1 VEERGQMKASN
12 LPMIIEV
19 AILILKAITQQFS
32 PLVRTEVERLV
43 LALNVKAKTTPSK
56 FDDLGVSV
64 LADILNVRLPE

>member
-1 VEERGQMKASN
+1 MKASN

-19 AILILKAITQQFS
+19 AILMLKAITQQFS
-32 PLVRTEVERLV
+32 PLVRTEVGRLV